1 MIKIY
6 KSIGTDGEMREVE
19 EIVQDSWVDL
29 IEPTEEEIN
38 LVGEKTKVDTDLIRK
53 MLDDDEIPR
62 LETSKNATMVVID
75 VPTKISGKNNRYVTN
90 PIGIIQTTNR
100 FMITVSPKNAKV
112 LEDFRAD
119 RVKDF
124 RTAKKVRFLIQ
135 ILNATAAEYI
145 KILDGIYRELETRES
160 RMQKSTSNQ
169 DLIKLLRTE
178 KTLVYF
184 TSSLKENQLVLE
196 RLEKGIIFPLFD
208 DDRELLE
215 DAQIE
220 YHQAIDMAAIYREI
234 ITSMSNTYSTIT
246 SNNLNNTMKFL
257 AGVTI
262 VLSIP
267 TMLSSFFGMNVTFGE
282 FSNDPL
288 AAWILFIA
296 SILLALLVAIIL
308 KKKNLL

>member
-6 KSIGTDGEMREVE
+6 KSIGTDGKMRAIE
-19 EIVQDSWVDL
+19 EIVQDCWIDL
-29 IEPTEEEIN
+29 VEPTEKEIK
-38 LVGEKTKVDTDLIRK
+38 LVAEKTKVDADLIRK

-62 LETSKNATMVVID
+62 LESSGNATMVVID
-75 VPTKISGKNNRYVTN
+75 VPTKISGKNNRYMTN

-112 LEDFRAD
+112 LDDFRAD
-119 RVKDF
+119 KVKNF

-135 ILNATAAEYI
+135 ILNTTAAEYI
-145 KILDGIYRELETRES
+145 KILDGVYRELETREAE
-160 RMQKSTSNQ
+160 MQKSTSNK

-196 RLEKGIIFPLFD
+196 RLDKGIIFPLFD
-208 DDRELLE
+208 DDKELLE

-220 YHQAIDMAAIYREI
+220 YQQAIDMAAIYREI
-234 ITSMSNTYSTIT
+234 ITSMSNTYATIT

-257 AGVTI
+257 AGITI

-288 AAWILFIA
+288 AAWILLLG
-296 SILLALLVAIIL
+296 SILLAILVAIIL